1 MTDKKYQEEANAL
14 VAQKFEVTKNCIDLK
29 TKIQNIG
36 AEITTRSE
44 LYASGSCKNKLFSK
58 EDCRQEQ
65 KNYLPILRKR
75 ELELTQAYNANKCDV
90 VFGDIE
96 AKKTQDA
103 IDKAYAEADKELG
116 AGLRMQEY
124 LIYGVGLLVVGFGIY
139 YFTKKR

>member
-1 MTDKKYQEEANAL
+1 MTDKQYQEAANAL
-14 VAQKFEVTKNCIDLK
+14 VASKYAISKNCIELK
-29 TKIQNIG
+29 TKLQNIG

-58 EDCRQEQ
+58 DDCRQEQ

-75 ELELTQAYNANKCDV
+75 ELELTQAYNTNKCEI

-103 IDKAYAEADKELG
+103 INEAYAQADKELG
-116 AGLRMQEY
+116 SGLRMQEY
-124 LIYGVGLLVVGFGIY
+124 LIYGVGLLAVGFGIY

>member
-1 MTDKKYQEEANAL
+1 MTDKKYQEAANAL
-14 VAQKFEVTKNCIDLK
+14 VAQKYATSKNCIDLN

-44 LYASGSCKNKLFSK
+44 MFASGSCKNKLFSK
-58 EDCRQEQ
+58 NDCRQEQ
-65 KNYLPILRKR
+65 KNYLPILRQA
-75 ELELTQAYNANKCDV
+75 ELALNQAYNSAKCGI

-96 AKKTQDA
+96 DKKTYDA
-103 IDKAYAEADKELG
+103 VDQAYADIDQEIG
-116 AGLRMQEY
+116 SGLRMQEY

>member
-1 MTDKKYQEEANAL
+1 MTDKKYQEAANAL
-14 VAQKFEVTKNCIDLK
+14 VAEKYSPSTNCIDLK
-29 TKIQNIG
+29 TKLQNIG

-44 LYASGSCKNKLFSK
+44 LFASGSCKNKLFSK
-58 EDCRQEQ
+58 ADCKQEQ
-65 KNYLPILRKR
+65 KNYLPILRQA
-75 ELELTQAYNANKCDV
+75 ELALTQAYNTNKCDI

-103 IDKAYAEADKELG
+103 LDLAFSDADQELG
-116 AGLRMQEY
+116 SKLRLQEY

>member
-1 MTDKKYQEEANAL
+1 L

-124 LIYGVGLLVVGFGIY
+124 LIYGVGLLVVFG
-139 YFTKKR
+139 TLKLQETCKP

>member
-1 MTDKKYQEEANAL
+1 MTDKKYQEAANQL
-14 VAQKFEVTKNCIDLK
+14 VAQKYATSKNCIDLK
-29 TKIQNIG
+29 TKIQNIA

-65 KNYLPILRKR
+65 KNYLPILRQA
-75 ELELTQAYNANKCDV
+75 ELALTQAYNTNKCEV

-96 AKKTQDA
+96 TKKTQDA
-103 IDKAYAEADKELG
+103 LDQAYADADKELG